1 MLINGE
7 EFDMDQFEKD
17 MAEDDAEYMEKMIH
31 EDNLMDLTGKSF
43 EEAMEYLRVY
53 VKLEPDELEDIAP
66 YIKYEV
72 EMSNKNPDNA

>member
-1 MLINGE
+1 
-7 EFDMDQFEKD
+7 
-17 MAEDDAEYMEKMIH
+17 MEKMIH